1 MMDKGYTALE
11 QMMVCGARQIDDG
24 DALYVGVGFPMGAA
38 WLAKGTHAPNIAI
51 VHENGIIRTVPAPD
65 GKAAGSMAM
74 QAGDMLVSTL
84 NVNCMLANGFC
95 NKGFL
100 GCGQIDRYG
109 NINSTIVGDYA
120 NPLHRW
126 PGSGGANDVMTY
138 SPYTIL
144 ILEQSR
150 RRFLER
156 VDFLTSPGYF
166 DGLPGQREQHGLPPN
181 TGPRVVVTTLGVY
194 HFVERELVLTSYHG
208 DLGVTI
214 DDARRETSWDLKVA
228 ADVKVT
234 EPPTE
239 HELEVLRYMVGM
251 PPG

>member
-1 MMDKGYTALE
+1 MDKSYTALE
-11 QMMVCGARQIDDG
+11 QMMVCGARQIEDG
-24 DALYVGVGFPMGAA
+24 DALYVGVGFPMVAC
-38 WLAKGTHAPNIAI
+38 WLAKGTHAPNAAI
-51 VHENGIIRTVPAPD
+51 VHENGIIRMTPPPD
-65 GKAAGSMAM
+65 GKSAGSMAM
-74 QAGDMLVSTL
+74 QAGHMLVSTL

-100 GCGQIDRYG
+100 GCGQVDRHG
-109 NINSTIVGDYA
+109 NINSTAVGDYH
-120 NPLHRW
+120 NPIHRW

-166 DGLPGQREQHGLPPN
+166 DGLPGQREQNGLPQN
-181 TGPRVVVTTLGVY
+181 TGPRVLVSNMGIY
-194 HFVERELVLTSYHG
+194 RFVDGEMVLISYHG
-208 DLGVTI
+208 DLGITI
-214 DDARRETSWDLKVA
+214 DDVRRETGWDLKVA
-228 ADVKVT
+228 ADVRIT

-239 HELEVLRYMVGM
+239 KELDVLRHQVGM